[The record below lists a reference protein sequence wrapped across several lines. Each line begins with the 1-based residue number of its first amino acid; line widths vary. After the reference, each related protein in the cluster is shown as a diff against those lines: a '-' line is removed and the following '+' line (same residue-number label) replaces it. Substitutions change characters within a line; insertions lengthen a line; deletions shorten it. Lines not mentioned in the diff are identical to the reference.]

1 MQSSIVAILCF
12 VFKSLQP
19 NPSFSLCWTHCLSHL
34 GCIWRH
40 LNSNDVQ
47 WWIKIMILKESI
59 FWCEDFS
66 LWRGAQVPGHV
77 TAATNMKKSNHQ
89 ESQCSMIIFLSR
101 THTHINTNWCY
112 HRLEGKKLA
121 CRSLSAYPSVF
132 SASSTPWD
140 HPWLSGWWTYN
151 KIIMTAIIIV
161 MTNHHLCSVMSCKR
175 CHQAHSS
182 LYQPIKLRD
191 QLVGVNKEERARIM
205 TFCPALFTRKLT
217 KISSTLGASS
227 KTHQGLISAAA
238 FVPGRILK
246 YIVW

>member
-1 MQSSIVAILCF
+1 MKIFLFEGGLKFLAMSPPPQ
-12 VFKSLQP
+12 
-19 NPSFSLCWTHCLSHL
+19 
-34 GCIWRH
+34 IWRN
-40 LNSNDVQ
+40 LITRKANVR
-47 WWIKIMILKESI
+47 WL
-59 FWCEDFS
+59 FS
-66 LWRGAQVPGHV
+66 FH
-77 TAATNMKKSNHQ
+77 
-89 ESQCSMIIFLSR
+89 
-101 THTHINTNWCY
+101 THTLRYILIGVTIDW
-112 HRLEGKKLA
+112 RGKKLA

-151 KIIMTAIIIV
+151 KIIMTAVIIV

-238 FVPGRILK
+238 FVPGRVLK

>member
-1 MQSSIVAILCF
+1 MFDDYLPF
-12 VFKSLQP
+12 
-19 NPSFSLCWTHCLSHL
+19 
-34 GCIWRH
+34 
-40 LNSNDVQ
+40 
-47 WWIKIMILKESI
+47 
-59 FWCEDFS
+59 
-66 LWRGAQVPGHV
+66 
-77 TAATNMKKSNHQ
+77 
-89 ESQCSMIIFLSR
+89 
-101 THTHINTNWCY
+101 THTH

-161 MTNHHLCSVMSCKR
+161 LTNHHLCSVMSCKR

-246 YIVW
+246 YIVWWFGFQKSSVVHAWKFFYPFWTDGLQT

>member
-19 NPSFSLCWTHCLSHL
+19 NPSFSVCWTHCLSHL

-66 LWRGAQVPGHV
+66 LWRGGGGLKFLAMSPPPQIW
-77 TAATNMKKSNHQ
+77 TNLITRKANVQSLFSFH
-89 ESQCSMIIFLSR
+89 
-101 THTHINTNWCY
+101 THTHINTNWFY

-151 KIIMTAIIIV
+151 KWSSWPLKSLFWPIIIFAQW
-161 MTNHHLCSVMSCKR
+161 
-175 CHQAHSS
+175 CHASGVIKPTPHFISPSS
-182 LYQPIKLRD
+182 
-191 QLVGVNKEERARIM
+191 
-205 TFCPALFTRKLT
+205 
-217 KISSTLGASS
+217 
-227 KTHQGLISAAA
+227 
-238 FVPGRILK
+238 FVTS
-246 YIVW
+246 